1 MQNSLNTLKYQI
13 HLPFFLTFF
22 REVEI
27 DHLHLPNTP
36 EKRNLIKNF
45 WRLKR
50 QKVGQ
55 RRPSKHAQ
63 AYQSSRLS
71 RGPLLRSNHR
81 LLVYFLFLDA
91 FPLKF
96 IVSTEISAQSKIPSF
111 FRPDF
116 MASVS
121 VSQLLVV
128 LLYSDWR
135 RVFWRENWIY
145 KKPKTMKLWRLSP
158 VDKHRFLS
166 NLYHDL
172 DCERFE
178 PRSHFK
184 RLSLI
189 VRVNVVLNRTVVVD
203 SDYSG
208 LRSPGQSNST
218 FWNDLDCPQT
228 PTLFAV
234 SLSLA
239 GYQTAVTY
247 FSRRWGWQGKD
258 CANFVWFFLS
268 TEDGVPS
275 SSGYLEGR
283 GRYCC

>member
-1 MQNSLNTLKYQI
+1 MKCQI
-13 HLPFFLTFF
+13 HLPFCLTFF

-36 EKRNLIKNF
+36 EKRNLIKSF

-50 QKVGQ
+50 QKVGH

-63 AYQSSRLS
+63 AFQSSKLS
-71 RGPLLRSNHR
+71 RGPLLRSDHR

-96 IVSTEISAQSKIPSF
+96 IISTEISAQSKISSF
-111 FRPDF
+111 FGPDF

-121 VSQLLVV
+121 VSQLRVV

-135 RVFWRENWIY
+135 RVFWRENWIS
-145 KKPKTMKLWRLSP
+145 KKPKTMKLWQFSLG
-158 VDKHRFLS
+158 DGLRFWS
-166 NLYHDL
+166 NHDL
-172 DCERFE
+172 EC
-178 PRSHFK
+178 
-184 RLSLI
+184 L
-189 VRVNVVLNRTVVVD
+189 
-203 SDYSG
+203 
-208 LRSPGQSNST
+208 
-218 FWNDLDCPQT
+218 QT

-234 SLSLA
+234 LLSLA
-239 GYQTAVTY
+239 GYQTVVTY
-247 FSRRWGWQGKD
+247 FSRRWGWQGND
-258 CANFVWFFLS
+258 WPNFVWFFLS
-268 TEDGVPS
+268 TVDGVPS